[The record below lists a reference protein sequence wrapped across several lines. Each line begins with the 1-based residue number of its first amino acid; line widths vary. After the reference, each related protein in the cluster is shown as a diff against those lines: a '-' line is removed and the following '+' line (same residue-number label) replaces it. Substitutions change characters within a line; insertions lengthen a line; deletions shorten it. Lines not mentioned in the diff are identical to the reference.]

1 MILVYIHGANAT
13 GNSFN
18 YIRQQLK
25 HDHELV
31 LEYDSRD
38 GFDHNLESMK
48 SQLKDHKDIFFICH
62 SLGGIY
68 AVHLSN
74 FFSNNVLGAVTL
86 STPYN
91 GAEIADYVKHLL
103 PFNKLLRDIGTN
115 SSPIKSSLNIAIQHP
130 WTNIVTTQG
139 ASPWVNQPND
149 GVVSIKSMTHRD
161 DMNLIEIKSNHYE
174 VMLNDD
180 VIDIIDSKIKKTID
194 KGK

>member
-31 LEYDSRD
+31 IEYDSKD
-38 GFDHNLESMK
+38 GFEHNLESMK

-68 AVHLSN
+68 AVHLSDW
-74 FFSNNVLGAVTL
+74 FSNNVLGAVTL

-91 GAEIADYVKHLL
+91 GAEIADYVKHML

-115 SSPIKSSLNIAIQHP
+115 SVPIKTSLNITIQHP

-139 ASPWVNQPND
+139 VSPWVNQPND
-149 GVVSIKSMTHRD
+149 GVVSIKSMTYRD
-161 DMNLIEIKSNHYE
+161 DMDLIEIKSNHYE
-174 VMLNDD
+174 VVLSPITIN
-180 VIDIIDSKIKKTID
+180 IIKDTLKEIK
-194 KGK
+194 